1 MWAFFVGDRR
11 RWLAAVIAVL
21 LLAAAVVLAVIFSAV
36 PPAASPTAFPASPTD
51 PATSGPSLSPPGSA
65 SPASPSDSPGPT
77 AGETAPAAPAPVPSA
92 PAPEPP
98 APAPK
103 PPAPQAPAPQP
114 PAPKPPVPQPPAPEP
129 PAPQPPP
136 PAAAPFPAALAG
148 RDLEVIPGAGAAV
161 ALTFDAGGNS
171 AGLPR
176 ILQTLSAT
184 GVRGTFFLTGNWA
197 AANPAGV
204 AAIVAGG
211 HRLGNHSMTHPGF
224 TGLTSSAIGDQL
236 AAAEQAIKAG
246 GGDPRPLFRFPLG
259 DRDARTIAAVNAY
272 GYLPVRWTV
281 DSLGWKG
288 SSGGITAQI
297 VTDRVLARLQPGEIV
312 LLHIGSNPDDGTT
325 LDADALPG
333 LIDRI
338 REAGYGFTTLGALLD

>member
-1 MWAFFVGDRR
+1 MWAFFAGDRR
-11 RWLAAVIAVL
+11 RWLAAVAAVL

-36 PPAASPTAFPASPTD
+36 PPAASPTASPASPTD

-65 SPASPSDSPGPT
+65 SPASPSDTPGPT
-77 AGETAPAAPAPVPSA
+77 TGETAPAAPVPVPPA

-98 APAPK
+98 APAP
-103 PPAPQAPAPQP
+103 PAPQPPGPPAPQP
-114 PAPKPPVPQPPAPEP
+114 PAPAPEP

-148 RDLEVIPGAGAAV
+148 RDLEVIPGAGTAV

-246 GGDPRPLFRFPLG
+246 GGDPRPLFRFPFG
-259 DRDARTIAAVNAY
+259 ERDARTIATVNAY

-297 VTDRVLARLQPGEIV
+297 VADRVLARLQPGEIV
-312 LLHIGSNPDDGTT
+312 LLHVGSNPDDGTT